1 MKNDIDAILD
11 SMFRG
16 GRLHFKSSQPG
27 EKERGEKPRTA
38 PPAQSPIEAAAANA
52 QQAQQALDAVERTGD
67 SLSES
72 LQASLERLTQE
83 AKADMA
89 DLERHLRQDGVD
101 TTAVSRNAGDPVDLE
116 LAFQVARQEAGA
128 LVLGQE
134 EFLDGLLI
142 AFKRPFVA
150 GTREDRPLCRAVVSG
165 PHGTGRHSA
174 LRCFTASLGRQG
186 ALKSPKTAL
195 LDLSRYSATGS
206 EKLFIQDFYAAVKSG
221 AAALVLEHW
230 EKCHTG
236 VLSMVASLFR
246 EGEIPLP
253 SRYAEQKGMLV
264 EIGTALVP
272 GAVSTLSAGGKYLF
286 LLTDQPASKLAD
298 AFGAPFLAALD
309 DQCQTKPFTRQS
321 LEECRGSWKTWPP
334 AARSSCK

>member
-101 TTAVSRNAGDPVDLE
+101 TR
-116 LAFQVARQEAGA
+116 
-128 LVLGQE
+128 
-134 EFLDGLLI
+134 
-142 AFKRPFVA
+142 
-150 GTREDRPLCRAVVSG
+150 
-165 PHGTGRHSA
+165 
-174 LRCFTASLGRQG
+174 
-186 ALKSPKTAL
+186 
-195 LDLSRYSATGS
+195 
-206 EKLFIQDFYAAVKSG
+206 
-221 AAALVLEHW
+221 
-230 EKCHTG
+230 
-236 VLSMVASLFR
+236 
-246 EGEIPLP
+246 
-253 SRYAEQKGMLV
+253 
-264 EIGTALVP
+264 
-272 GAVSTLSAGGKYLF
+272 
-286 LLTDQPASKLAD
+286 
-298 AFGAPFLAALD
+298 
-309 DQCQTKPFTRQS
+309 
-321 LEECRGSWKTWPP
+321 
-334 AARSSCK
+334 